1 MKLIKPV
8 TGIRLGWQLLIIVAM
23 LIVWYLAVG
32 CVQAEQLTL
41 NEQFDMMNEV
51 IEELVQEAEIEPIPR
66 PSKILSCDNP
76 QAEKKYVCFSDEDCL
91 EYWKGYSAV
100 FQMRTA
106 KPGDG
111 FLGLGQ
117 AETNPVIHIHLYA
130 AHKKMTTIGRIEG
143 ELREH
148 PTGGERWYQKMWTI
162 VCGDEGGPVLSEV
175 YSEGFRKWKE
185 YDEYDP
191 SN

>member
-1 MKLIKPV
+1 MKLMRPV

-32 CVQAEQLTL
+32 CVPEQLTL

-66 PSKILSCDNP
+66 PARILSCENP
-76 QAEKKYVCFSDEDCL
+76 LAEKKYVCFSDEECL

-100 FQMRTA
+100 FMMRTA
-106 KPGDG
+106 KKGNG

-117 AETNPVIHIHLYA
+117 AETNPVIHMHLYY
-130 AHKKMTTIGRIEG
+130 AHNKMTMIGRIEG

-148 PTGGERWYQKMWTI
+148 PEGGERWYQKMWTI
-162 VCGDEGGPVLSEV
+162 VCGDEGGPVLNET
-175 YSEGFRKWKE
+175 YTEGFRTSKV